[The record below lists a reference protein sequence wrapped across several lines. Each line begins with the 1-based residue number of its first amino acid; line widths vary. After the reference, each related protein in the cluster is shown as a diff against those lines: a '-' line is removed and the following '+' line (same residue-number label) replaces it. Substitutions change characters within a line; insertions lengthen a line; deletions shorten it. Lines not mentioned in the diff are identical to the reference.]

1 MEKHLGLLLL
11 SLLSCPVAHGRVV
24 GGQAAI
30 PHSRPYMAYLN
41 VSSNM
46 LRGGFLVAPQWV
58 TTAAHCSGEITVLLG
73 AHNITEMEESQQL
86 LGVESYHVHPKYEMF
101 SNDILLLKV
110 VAAHASPGPGGD
122 VPTGTKCLVA
132 GWGFV
137 DNKQT
142 TDKLCET
149 NVTIYSR
156 QKCLQFYPFLDGGVI
171 CAGSPHQLKDASQG
185 HSGGPLVRKGG
196 AEGIVSFGNEFPP
209 GAYARVANYLP
220 WTREVMGHRS
230 TLALPLQMEV
240 PVSQW
245 GN

>member
-11 SLLSCPVAHGRVV
+11 SLLSCPVAHAGALQGRVV

-101 SNDILLLKV
+101 SNDILLLKLTAEAV
-110 VAAHASPGPGGD
+110 LKKYVQTVSLPKTSSD

-220 WTREVMGHRS
+220 WTREVMG
-230 TLALPLQMEV
+230 
-240 PVSQW
+240 
-245 GN
+245 